1 MPGVWGA
8 TTDPTVEHVGQKCEA
23 HEVTVRSAQKWNCA
37 ARNTIP
43 RSKTKTRT
51 RSVQT
56 GMYLVRR
63 SLGKNGCEVKG
74 ASRSPLVPHCNQLA
88 SSPIQG
94 AKLKCRLCTRR
105 IRFSDDRR
113 HSARWR
119 YWLAPRCCISR
130 QAAASF
136 TSTRRVQTQRVIFA
150 RRCICRR
157 WQRRRSISSARLRL
171 LPGILRSRCTRP
183 RAIRL
188 PCIAPGAPLPPRNA
202 ISDSIVPI
210 PMR

>member
-1 MPGVWGA
+1 MLGVWVA
-8 TTDPTVEHVGQKCEA
+8 TTDPTVEQVGQKCEA

-63 SLGKNGCEVKG
+63 SLGRIGCAVKG

-88 SSPIQG
+88 SPPVQG

-113 HSARWR
+113 RSARWR
-119 YWLAPRCCISR
+119 YWLVPRCCTSPR
-130 QAAASF
+130 AAASF
-136 TSTRRVQTQRVIFA
+136 TSTQKVRTQRVIFA
-150 RRCICRR
+150 RHCICRP
-157 WQRRRSISSARLRL
+157 WQRRRSISSAHLSL
-171 LPGILRSRCTRP
+171 LPGIHRSRCTRP

-188 PCIAPGAPLPPRNA
+188 PCIAPGAPLPPRNS
-202 ISDSIVPI
+202 ISNSIVPI
-210 PMR
+210 LVR